1 MLFNSIDFLLFFPLV
16 TVVYFLLPHR
26 VRWVWLLVTSYFFY
40 MCWNPK
46 YVVLI
51 ALSTV
56 VTWLSGLLIGR
67 AGRVPAPR
75 RRALLRRLWVA
86 LSFVINLAVLFF
98 FKYFGFFWE
107 NLAALAGLA
116 GITLRQPGFDLLL
129 PVGISFYSFQALGYT
144 VDVYR
149 GELPPERNL
158 FRYALFV
165 SFFPQLVAGPIE
177 RSRNLLTQ
185 LYGRHD
191 FDPDR
196 VRDGLLLMLWGM
208 FEKVVVADRI
218 AYLVTHVFDRYQ
230 ELPGVA
236 SVLAVLLFGVQLYCD
251 FAGYSDI
258 ARGAAEVLGFRL
270 MVNFRQP
277 YFARSTQ
284 DFWRRWHISLS
295 SWFRDY
301 LYIPLGGSRKGT
313 ARKYWNLLA
322 VQLTS
327 GLWHGANWTY
337 VVWGGLNGLYQI
349 AGAALAPWRERIC
362 SRLHIRRES
371 APVRVLSAVF
381 VLLLYDFSLLFLRAP
396 SLRPALSMGKRVLLH
411 LEPFALRGDALY
423 TIGLAEPQFH
433 VLLWALAAL
442 LIGDLL
448 KERLGEVRPYLARL
462 PLPVRWV
469 VYLVGLFVV
478 LLFGMYGPG
487 FSEAQFIYFQ
497 F

>member
-67 AGRVPAPR
+67 AGRVPDPR

-208 FEKVVVADRI
+208 FEKVTPHKATR
-218 AYLVTHVFDRYQ
+218 
-230 ELPGVA
+230 
-236 SVLAVLLFGVQLYCD
+236 
-251 FAGYSDI
+251 
-258 ARGAAEVLGFRL
+258 
-270 MVNFRQP
+270 
-277 YFARSTQ
+277 
-284 DFWRRWHISLS
+284 
-295 SWFRDY
+295 
-301 LYIPLGGSRKGT
+301 
-313 ARKYWNLLA
+313 
-322 VQLTS
+322 
-327 GLWHGANWTY
+327 
-337 VVWGGLNGLYQI
+337 
-349 AGAALAPWRERIC
+349 
-362 SRLHIRRES
+362 
-371 APVRVLSAVF
+371 
-381 VLLLYDFSLLFLRAP
+381 
-396 SLRPALSMGKRVLLH
+396 
-411 LEPFALRGDALY
+411 
-423 TIGLAEPQFH
+423 
-433 VLLWALAAL
+433 
-442 LIGDLL
+442 
-448 KERLGEVRPYLARL
+448 
-462 PLPVRWV
+462 
-469 VYLVGLFVV
+469 
-478 LLFGMYGPG
+478 
-487 FSEAQFIYFQ
+487 
-497 F
+497 

>member
-67 AGRVPAPR
+67 AGRVPDPR

-362 SRLHIRRES
+362 SRLH
-371 APVRVLSAVF
+371 
-381 VLLLYDFSLLFLRAP
+381 
-396 SLRPALSMGKRVLLH
+396 
-411 LEPFALRGDALY
+411 
-423 TIGLAEPQFH
+423 
-433 VLLWALAAL
+433 
-442 LIGDLL
+442 
-448 KERLGEVRPYLARL
+448 
-462 PLPVRWV
+462 
-469 VYLVGLFVV
+469 
-478 LLFGMYGPG
+478 
-487 FSEAQFIYFQ
+487 
-497 F
+497 

>member
-67 AGRVPAPR
+67 AGRVPDPR

-337 VVWGGLNGLYQI
+337 VVTRSRGRRSRPGASGYAARCISGGKAPRYACSVRYLYSCCMIFRCCFSVPLACARRFQWENGCCSI
-349 AGAALAPWRERIC
+349 WNPSRCAGTRCTPSALPSRSFTYCCGRWRRC
-362 SRLHIRRES
+362 
-371 APVRVLSAVF
+371 
-381 VLLLYDFSLLFLRAP
+381 
-396 SLRPALSMGKRVLLH
+396 
-411 LEPFALRGDALY
+411 
-423 TIGLAEPQFH
+423 
-433 VLLWALAAL
+433 
-442 LIGDLL
+442 
-448 KERLGEVRPYLARL
+448 
-462 PLPVRWV
+462 
-469 VYLVGLFVV
+469 
-478 LLFGMYGPG
+478 
-487 FSEAQFIYFQ
+487 
-497 F
+497 